1 MCGIFG
7 MAGFSD
13 RALLRKMGRLL
24 SYRGPDD
31 DGYFTDAGI
40 GLGMRRLSIIDVKGG
55 KQPVHNEKRD
65 VLAVF
70 NGEIY
75 NYREL
80 RQELEKKGHKFY
92 TSSDTECIV
101 HAYEEYGLRFP
112 EKLNGMFAIALW
124 DSGKK
129 TLVLARDR
137 LGKKPLYYTMLGRN
151 LLFASEMK
159 ALLLHD
165 GVKRSVNKKALH
177 NYLSLRYCPGGE
189 TMLSGI
195 YKLLPGRVMAYSRG
209 KSSIKRYWDVK
220 FRDENAEGRDFYLE
234 GLKSL
239 LQDSVRKRLISEVPL
254 GVYLSGG
261 LDSTAIVALM
271 KESAPDINTFSI
283 GFGLESDETGYARI
297 ASGFYGTN
305 HREFVVEG
313 TDLTKLLPKLV
324 WHLDEPL
331 ADITNVPTYLISQLA
346 RKHVTVVLTGEG
358 SDELFSG
365 YAHEKAMLAT
375 QRMKNIMFSRRLAS
389 GAVKRLPL
397 PLLNRFFEYPASMG
411 GKGRER
417 LAEYVRNMGNEPAM
431 YSSLV
436 SAFDDGEKKELC
448 KFSGSPAESLFRP
461 FFGAGTNLSNKM
473 LLVDANVWLPN
484 YILPRLDRMTMAN
497 SIEGRAPF
505 LDYRLVE
512 FASKLPPGLRTGD
525 KYVLRRA
532 LRGMLPPQIVNRKK
546 RTFITPVHFWGER
559 QLLDMCSILHESE
572 FFRKSFI
579 EKMLGDYRNSK
590 LIRERQLWALI
601 TFELW
606 HRTFIE
612 SGGLRPLKKF

>member
-7 MAGFSD
+7 TAGFSD
-13 RALLRKMGRLL
+13 KALLRKMGRLIR
-24 SYRGPDD
+24 YRGPDD

-55 KQPVHNEKRD
+55 KQPVHNEARD
-65 VLAVF
+65 IWCIF
-70 NGEIY
+70 NGEVY

-80 RQELEKKGHKFY
+80 RTELEKKGHKFY

-101 HAYEEYGLRFP
+101 HAYEEYGIRFP

-124 DSGKK
+124 DSKK
-129 TLVLARDR
+129 KILILARDR

-165 GVKRSVNKKALH
+165 GVKRSVNRKVLY
-177 NYLSLRYCPGGE
+177 NYLSLRYCPGNE

-195 YKLLPGRVMAYSRG
+195 YKLPPGCVMVYSRG
-209 KSSIKRYWDVK
+209 KPSIRKYWDIE
-220 FRDENAEGRDFYLE
+220 FRGEKSEKRNFYLE
-234 GLKSL
+234 SLKSL

-271 KESAPDINTFSI
+271 KESAPEIKTFSI
-283 GFGLESDETGYARI
+283 GFGLESDETGYARL
-297 ASGFYGTN
+297 ASEFYGTN

-313 TDLTKLLPKLV
+313 TDLKKLLPKLV

-331 ADITNVPTYLISQLA
+331 ADITNIPTYLISQLA

-375 QRMKNIMFSRRLAS
+375 QKMKGVMFSKRLAS
-389 GAVKRLPL
+389 GAVRRLPL
-397 PLLNRFFEYPASMG
+397 SVLNRFFEYPASMG
-411 GKGRER
+411 DKGRER
-417 LAEYVRNMGNEPAM
+417 LAEYVRNVGNEPAM

-436 SAFDDGEKKELC
+436 SAFNDDEKKGLC
-448 KFSGSPAESLFRP
+448 KFAGRPAESLFSP
-461 FFGAGTNLSNKM
+461 FFSAGTNLPNRM
-473 LLVDANVWLPN
+473 LLIDANIWLPN

-497 SIEGRAPF
+497 SVEGRAPF

-512 FASKLPPGLRTGD
+512 FASRLPPSLRTGD

-532 LRGMLPPQIVNRKK
+532 LRGMLPPQIAKRKK

-559 QLLDMCSILHESE
+559 QLLDMCGILGESE

-590 LIRERQLWALI
+590 LIRERQLWTLI

-612 SGGLRPLKKF
+612 SRGLKTINNF